1 MRIVP
6 ALTHYL
12 EMKTKPENL
21 PDCFPEGFVVSRLPN
36 PDPDKYLEIYRNI
49 GEKWKWYNRLLVSRE
64 EIQKI
69 IQHPDTRIY
78 ILHHNGR
85 IIGFAEL
92 DMSVAGSVEI
102 VYFGLSEAYIGKGL
116 GKIFFGLV
124 LQEAWNTHPER
135 VWLHTCEL
143 DHPAALDFYRKA
155 GFREYHSEYVNQT
168 IK

>member
-12 EMKTKPENL
+12 EMKAKPGNPPGCL
-21 PDCFPEGFVVSRLPN
+21 PEGFALSILPN
-36 PDPDKYLEIYRNI
+36 PDPDKYLEIYRKV
-49 GEKWKWYNRLLVSRE
+49 GEKWKWYNRLLISRE
-64 EIQKI
+64 EIIRI
-69 IQHPDTRIY
+69 IRHPDTRIY
-78 ILHHNGR
+78 ILTHDEQ

-92 DMSVAGSVEI
+92 DMSVEGSVEI
-102 VYFGLSEAYIGKGL
+102 VYFGLSEAYIGRGL

-143 DHPAALDFYRKA
+143 DHPAALQFYLKT
-155 GFREYHSEYVNQT
+155 GFREYHSEYVNQR